1 MRAVDIITR
10 KRDGGVLSEEELD
23 FFVQGFTD
31 GSIPDYQAAAF
42 TMAVLIR
49 GMNADET
56 TNLTMAMINTG
67 DQVDLSDVVDVAVD
81 KHSTGGVGD
90 KTTLVIAPL
99 VAACGV
105 PVGKMS
111 GRGLSFT
118 GGTLDKMESF
128 PGYRVDL
135 SIAQF
140 KQQLQQI
147 GVVLAGQTAEL
158 APADGKFYAL
168 RDVTGTVPS
177 IPLIASSIMSKK
189 LAAGTTA
196 IVLDVKVGVGAFMQ
210 DLAQAEELSR
220 MMLSIAKRSGRKAVA
235 LISDMNQPLGNAVGH
250 VLEVR
255 EAIDTLAGRGPRDFV
270 DHCIKVAGH
279 MLLLA
284 EKTMTL
290 ADGMQAAQAA
300 INSGAALQKF
310 RELVSAQGG
319 DASYIDHPEKFPAAA
334 VVLNVAAASAGWI
347 ESIHAREV
355 GLTAVGLGAGRE
367 KKGDP
372 IDFTVGIIIKHK
384 VGDRIAQ
391 GDELFSVHA
400 ANQQSAEMAC
410 ERLVAA
416 HRIVTQK
423 VEPLPLF
430 YHTLTQE

>member
-1 MRAVDIITR
+1 
-10 KRDGGVLSEEELD
+10 
-23 FFVQGFTD
+23 
-31 GSIPDYQAAAF
+31 
-42 TMAVLIR
+42 
-49 GMNADET
+49 
-56 TNLTMAMINTG
+56 
-67 DQVDLSDVVDVAVD
+67 
-81 KHSTGGVGD
+81 
-90 KTTLVIAPL
+90 
-99 VAACGV
+99 
-105 PVGKMS
+105 
-111 GRGLSFT
+111 
-118 GGTLDKMESF
+118 
-128 PGYRVDL
+128 
-135 SIAQF
+135 
-140 KQQLQQI
+140 
-147 GVVLAGQTAEL
+147 
-158 APADGKFYAL
+158 
-168 RDVTGTVPS
+168 
-177 IPLIASSIMSKK
+177 
-189 LAAGTTA
+189 
-196 IVLDVKVGVGAFMQ
+196 
-210 DLAQAEELSR
+210 

-255 EAIDTLAGRGPRDFV
+255 EAIDTLAGRGPHDFV

-310 RELVSAQGG
+310 RELVIAQGG

-384 VGDRIAQ
+384 VGDQIAQ

-416 HRIVTQK
+416 HHIVAQK

-430 YHTLTQE
+430 YRTLTQE